1 ILGRDARGANYFD
14 SRTRNGPALAPGRRD
29 PGCRMPAGA
38 SSRAPVASAPEGGP
52 AHERPP
58 DEEGDA
64 SEGRDEGDP
73 AGCAEGEGVEAA
85 REEEDAGHEEP
96 AGDLRDASWPAV
108 RGPCGGDEGQRVEE
122 LVTCGELEG
131 REALR
136 REPRRERVC
145 AQGARGDA
153 DQPEEGTDREEDTVH
168 VVAIYVTP
176 LRCGSPARR
185 RWRFGSWTEAS
196 PWIDP
201 GLPPAHTVLPGGAG
215 PGAPSEPAASHGVYS
230 RAGTDTNPRTAIDA
244 QEAHAAPRRG
254 ADRRRHAHLLPRLH
268 PP

>member
-1 ILGRDARGANYFD
+1 
-14 SRTRNGPALAPGRRD
+14 
-29 PGCRMPAGA
+29 
-38 SSRAPVASAPEGGP
+38 
-52 AHERPP
+52 
-58 DEEGDA
+58 
-64 SEGRDEGDP
+64 
-73 AGCAEGEGVEAA
+73 
-85 REEEDAGHEEP
+85 
-96 AGDLRDASWPAV
+96 
-108 RGPCGGDEGQRVEE
+108 CGGDEGQRVEE

-268 PP
+268 PPCRDRGGEDPEPAPSDRERDPGSDDGRRGPAQALPRAPGPDLRG